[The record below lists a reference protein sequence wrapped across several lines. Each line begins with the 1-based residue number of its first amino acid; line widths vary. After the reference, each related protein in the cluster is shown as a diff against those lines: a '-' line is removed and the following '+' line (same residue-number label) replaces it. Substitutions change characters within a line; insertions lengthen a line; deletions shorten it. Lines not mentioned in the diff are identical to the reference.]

1 VKVAELITK
10 LQAMPPGA
18 EVDMEGC
25 DCIGRAEGVRLDG
38 YEVLI
43 TRTMDEADRARRGLL
58 YPLFDDDPIEVV
70 EVEEAV
76 SD

>member
-1 VKVAELITK
+1 MKVSELIKK
-10 LQAMPPGA
+10 LNAMPPDA
-18 EVDMEGC
+18 EVETEGC

-43 TRTMDEADRARRGLL
+43 TRTIDESDRARRGLL

-70 EVEEAV
+70 EVEDAIR
-76 SD
+76 